1 MSWPNT
7 RRESG
12 GGKVSKD
19 RIMLT
24 HMQTRSYAWAV
35 SARTES
41 DPSLTRCTGNR
52 HEETAT
58 SCSQGNSNLI
68 KVKNFQWQQLNS
80 ASCPEGVQWLQPYRS
95 WKFTWMMLWARR
107 WTVALLWA
115 GAGNR
120 WHLGSLARKIGLS
133 PKIISFCD
141 MTLKCSEIW
150 ANYQRT
156 KALLA
161 KTHTHTETY
170 IYMCVPR
177 IKQWGIC
184 CSLSFHTV
192 PSHTRAEPS
201 PAGGFDRLPE

>member
-1 MSWPNT
+1 MTVSFHKPPTHFCQISAEWQMSWPNT

-19 RIMLT
+19 RITLT
-24 HMQTRSYAWAV
+24 HMQTRSYAWA
-35 SARTES
+35 ES

-68 KVKNFQWQQLNS
+68 KVKNFQWEQLNS

-120 WHLGSLARKIGLS
+120 WHLGSLARKIGLKVQKS
-133 PKIISFCD
+133 
-141 MTLKCSEIW
+141 
-150 ANYQRT
+150 
-156 KALLA
+156 
-161 KTHTHTETY
+161 
-170 IYMCVPR
+170 
-177 IKQWGIC
+177 
-184 CSLSFHTV
+184 SLSVIWHLNAQRFELIIKGPKHC
-192 PSHTRAEPS
+192 
-201 PAGGFDRLPE
+201 